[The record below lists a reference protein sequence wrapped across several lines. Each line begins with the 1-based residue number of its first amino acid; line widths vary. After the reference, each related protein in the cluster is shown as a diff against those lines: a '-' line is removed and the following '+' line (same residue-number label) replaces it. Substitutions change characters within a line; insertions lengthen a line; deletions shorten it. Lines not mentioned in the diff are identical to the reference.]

1 MPTHGSKV
9 LVPPARLWLVDR
21 DDKLGRMRVPK
32 ALAHEAR
39 GVTRRALTA
48 VAFAGAATV
57 VAGLPDETSTGSAAL
72 VYVLAVTGAS
82 AVSGLAAG
90 LATSVLSFLALN
102 FFFTEPFHTLNVAK
116 PEDLIAL
123 AAFLVV
129 SLIVGTLLSTAV
141 SQRARAE
148 RREREAL
155 LLQRFGTRLL
165 SGEAPADVLGSFASA
180 VTDLFPV
187 SRCEIRTDLLGE
199 PVVSQRD
206 LPASAEP
213 TEVIPMIAM
222 GNERGQILLFGQT
235 PQTRITEEERSVV
248 RTFASQ
254 MGLALE
260 GIRLGAEASRARLD
274 AETNRLRAALFSSVT
289 HDLRTPLAS
298 ITASVTSLQGK
309 DATFTPEDRRDLLET
324 IRQEADRLNRLVGN
338 LMDLSRIRAGALVP
352 TTSPAAID
360 EVIEGVVAR
369 LQPLFAHHEIR
380 LMLRDNLPEV
390 PIDVVQIDQVVTN
403 LLENAVKFSPP
414 GTPVTIS
421 AGRWQD
427 VIEVRVSDRGP
438 GVRPEDRDRVF
449 EPFERGDQNAAEGAG
464 LGLSIGRAIVESHG
478 GRIWIEGTPGG
489 GTTAVFQLPVGT

>member
-1 MPTHGSKV
+1 M
-9 LVPPARLWLVDR
+9 RLPNVRTD
-21 DDKLGRMRVPK
+21 GP
-32 ALAHEAR
+32 R
-39 GVTRRALTA
+39 GVLRSAVTAL
-48 VAFAGAATV
+48 AFAGGATL
-57 VAGLPDETSTGSAAL
+57 VASLSEETSTASAAL

-82 AVSGLAAG
+82 AVSGLASG

-141 SQRARAE
+141 SQKTRAE

-155 LLQRFGTRLL
+155 LLHRFGTRLL
-165 SGEAPADVLGSFASA
+165 SGEPPADVLGSFARA

-187 SRCEIRTDLLGE
+187 ARCEIRTELTDE
-199 PVVSQRD
+199 PVVSQPGELRGT
-206 LPASAEP
+206 AEP
-213 TEVIPMIAM
+213 SETIPMVAM
-222 GNERGQILLFGQT
+222 GNEIGRILLFGAT
-235 PQTRITEEERSVV
+235 PQARITEEERSVV
-248 RTFASQ
+248 QTFAGQ

-260 GIRLGAEASRARLD
+260 GIRLGAEASRARLE

-298 ITASVTSLQGK
+298 ITASVTSLQDK
-309 DATFTPEDRRDLLET
+309 DASFTAEDRKDLLET

-338 LMDLSRIRAGALVP
+338 LLDLSRIRAGALVP
-352 TTSPAAID
+352 SRTPAAVD

-369 LQPLFAHHEIR
+369 LQPLLARHEIR
-380 LMLRDNLPEV
+380 LMLRDNLPDV
-390 PIDVVQIDQVVTN
+390 PIDVMQIDQVMTN

-414 GTPVTIS
+414 GSSITVT
-421 AGRWQD
+421 AGRWQEAA
-427 VIEVRVSDRGP
+427 EVRVSDQGP
-438 GVRPEDRDRVF
+438 GIPPQERDHVFEAFVRGDRDAS
-449 EPFERGDQNAAEGAG
+449 QGAG

-478 GRIWIEGTPGG
+478 GRIWIEGTAGG
-489 GTTAVFQLPVGT
+489 GTTVVFQLPLRT

>member
-1 MPTHGSKV
+1 
-9 LVPPARLWLVDR
+9 LWLADWE
-21 DDKLGRMRVPK
+21 DKLSRMMLSRV
-32 ALAHEAR
+32 LAHEGR
-39 GVTRRALTA
+39 GFIRPALTSI
-48 VAFAGAATV
+48 AFAGAATL
-57 VAGLPDETSTGSAAL
+57 VAGLPDETSTASAAL

-82 AVSGLAAG
+82 ALSGLAAG
-90 LATSVLSFLALN
+90 FATSVLSFLALN

-165 SGEAPADVLGSFASA
+165 SGEAPADVLRSFATA

-187 SRCEIRTDLLGE
+187 ARCEIRTELIDE
-199 PVVSQRD
+199 PVVSQRGD
-206 LPASAEP
+206 LPMPAEP
-213 TEVIPMIAM
+213 TEVIPMVAM
-222 GNERGQILLFGQT
+222 GNERGQILLFGQA

-260 GIRLGAEASRARLD
+260 GIRLGAEASKARLD

-309 DATFTPEDRRDLLET
+309 DASFTPEDRRDLLET

-427 VIEVRVSDRGP
+427 VVEVRVSDRGP
-438 GVRPEDRDRVF
+438 GIQPEERDRVF
-449 EPFERGDQNAAEGAG
+449 EPFVRGDRNSSGGAG

-489 GTTAVFQLPVGT
+489 GTTVVFQLPVRT